1 MLDPLVL
8 LPGLQS
14 DHRSWHYQI
23 EHFGGKRPLIV
34 PEGQQYC
41 ESIEAMADIVLEQ
54 LPARCHLAAWS
65 MGGYIAL
72 AAMPRFRERL
82 ISLILVDTSA
92 RPEDPGSTS
101 RRKSLLELAERE
113 GIVAAAI
120 ANSTQSALDTGTLPK
135 ALRESLVGA
144 WDDFGLEA
152 YRGQQNAIIQRPD
165 TRSNL
170 KLIDCPTLIIVGEAD
185 TTTPPDCSYE
195 LHAGIE
201 GSELHIIDRSGH
213 CVPYEQPQVFNAL
226 LEQWLA
232 RQQRPSV

>member
-23 EHFGGKRPLIV
+23 QHFGGKRPLIV

-41 ESIEAMADIVLEQ
+41 DSIEAMADVVLEQ

-92 RPEDPGSTS
+92 RPEDPASTN

-120 ANSTQSALDTGTLPK
+120 VNSTQSALHAGALPLE
-135 ALRESLVGA
+135 LRQSLVSA
-144 WDDFGLEA
+144 WDDFGVEA
-152 YRGQQNAIIQRPD
+152 YRGQQNAIMQRPD
-165 TRSNL
+165 TRANL
-170 KLIDCPTLIIVGEAD
+170 ALIDCPTLIVVGEAD
-185 TTTPPDCSYE
+185 TTTPPECSYE
-195 LHAGIE
+195 LQAGID
-201 GSELHIIDRSGH
+201 GSELHVIDKSGH
-213 CVPYEQPQVFNAL
+213 CVPYEQPHAFNVL
-226 LEQWLA
+226 VEQWLA
-232 RQQRPSV
+232 RHQSRAV